1 MSLEETATLTRIL
14 SSAKAEF
21 LEKGFKSASLRNIVK
36 TAGVT
41 TGAFY
46 GYFSSKGELFS
57 ALVDKDYRHF
67 ISVYRS
73 ALDSFENLPAHEKGR
88 RLIEISENCVNGLFE
103 YMKDRRDIFYL
114 ILKCSDGTP
123 YAGFIDEIVS
133 MEVESTHKYYK
144 VLENLGQT
152 PEHMDERL
160 EHVLVTGMM
169 NAYFEFIIHDMPVG
183 NVKQYL
189 KQLSGFYH
197 AGWRE
202 IMGQQ
207 KTVQNENSE

>member
-1 MSLEETATLTRIL
+1 MNSEDSATLTLIL

-46 GYFSSKGELFS
+46 GYFSSKSELFS
-57 ALVDKDYRHF
+57 ALVDNDYRHF
-67 ISVYRS
+67 ISVYRTS
-73 ALDSFENLPAHEKGR
+73 LDSFENLPAHEKGKH
-88 RLIEISENCVNGLFE
+88 LIEISENCVNGLFE

-123 YAGFIDEIVS
+123 YSDFIDEIVR
-133 MEVESTHKYYK
+133 MEVDSTHKYYE
-144 VLENLGQT
+144 VLESLGQT

-160 EHVLVTGMM
+160 EHVLVTGMI

-189 KQLSGFYH
+189 KQLSDFYH

-207 KTVQNENSE
+207 KNEQNKNS